1 VNTAGRRLLYSPPFL
16 GLLATYFVLGLT
28 SAFIAPFGSLWAT
41 QEIGMSSQLLG
52 LFMTINS
59 LSAIVI
65 STLFGRW
72 SDSHLPRRRLL
83 LLGACAGA
91 LANLGYAFVRD
102 PLLLTLIGSS
112 LLGLASMNFAQLFAH
127 VREELGRPEHA
138 GADAPFLMGV
148 LRACYALAWMVGPNL
163 GAWIKGRVGYPG
175 LFLTTSAFFLL
186 LAVFVGLFVAYR
198 PRAGAHDVAA
208 PSLAAPSLAAAGL
221 NAASAGAA
229 SASVSG
235 AAQAEP
241 SRPPG
246 ESRLAAW
253 GLSEPGVLA
262 HAAAFGL
269 MFAAFT
275 LNTLNLPLFL
285 TQKLGETERAVGAAF
300 AISPLFEMLF
310 MIGFGYLAARGHA
323 KRVILLGT
331 SAAVCYFLGL
341 RLVSAAWQVYPLQIL
356 NAAAVAV
363 VTSVAIPFFQDLLPR
378 RAGIATSLYSN
389 ALKVGSLVGFMTF
402 GLLASRVG
410 NAGLFLVCAGL
421 GTSTVAL
428 LALSRRRPP
437 ARVGAPARSSS
448 SA

>member
-1 VNTAGRRLLYSPPFL
+1 MTPAGRRLLYSPPFI

-72 SDSHLPRRRLL
+72 SDSHLPRRALL
-83 LLGACAGA
+83 LLGAGAGA
-91 LANLGYAFVRD
+91 LANVGYAFVRD
-102 PLLLTLIGSS
+102 PLWLTLIGSS
-112 LLGLASMNFAQLFAH
+112 LLGLAAMNFSQLFAH
-127 VREELGRPEHA
+127 VREELGRSEHA

-163 GAWIKGRVGYPG
+163 GAWLKGRVGYPG
-175 LFLTTSAFFLL
+175 LFLTTASFFLL
-186 LAVFVGLFVAYR
+186 LAGCVGLFVAHR
-198 PRAGAHDVAA
+198 PRA
-208 PSLAAPSLAAAGL
+208 
-221 NAASAGAA
+221 AASRIDATTEQPAP
-229 SASVSG
+229 
-235 AAQAEP
+235 AE
-241 SRPPG
+241 SK
-246 ESRLAAW
+246 LAAW
-253 GLSEPGVLA
+253 GLTEPGVLA

-269 MFAAFT
+269 MFGAFT

-285 TQKLGETERAVGAAF
+285 TQRLGETERTVGAAF

-310 MIGFGYLAARGHA
+310 MIGFGYLAARGHQ

-341 RLVSAAWQVYPLQIL
+341 RFVSAGWQVYPLQIL

-389 ALKVGSLVGFMTF
+389 ALKVGSLLGFATF

-410 NAGLFLVCAGL
+410 NAGLFLVCSGL
-421 GTSTVAL
+421 AASTVAL
-428 LALSRRRPP
+428 LVLAPRP
-437 ARVGAPARSSS
+437 APA
-448 SA
+448 AAP

>member
-1 VNTAGRRLLYSPPFL
+1 VNATAGRRLLYSPPFI

-52 LFMTINS
+52 TFMTINS

-72 SDSHLPRRRLL
+72 SDSHLPRRALL

-91 LANLGYAFVRD
+91 LANLGYGFVRD
-102 PLLLTLIGSS
+102 PVWLTVIGSS
-112 LLGLASMNFAQLFAH
+112 LLGLASMNFSQLFAH

-138 GADAPFLMGV
+138 GADAPYLMGV

-163 GAWIKGRVGYPG
+163 GAWIKGRLGYPG
-175 LFLTTSAFFLL
+175 LFLTTAAFFLL
-186 LAVFVGLFVAYR
+186 LAACVALFVAHR
-198 PRAGAHDVAA
+198 VRVPSAGSTSATVTRGIASGPVSAPGDAEPTGGPRAEG
-208 PSLAAPSLAAAGL
+208 
-221 NAASAGAA
+221 
-229 SASVSG
+229 
-235 AAQAEP
+235 
-241 SRPPG
+241 
-246 ESRLAAW
+246 RLAAW
-253 GLSEPGVLA
+253 GLAEPGVAL
-262 HAAAFGL
+262 HAVAFGA

-275 LNTLNLPLFL
+275 LNGLNLPLFL
-285 TQKLGETERAVGAAF
+285 TQKLGGTERAVGAAF

-310 MIGFGYLAARGHA
+310 MIGFGYLAARGHQ

-331 SAAVCYFLGL
+331 SAAVCYFFGL
-341 RLVSAAWQVYPLQIL
+341 RFVGAAWQVYPLQIL

-389 ALKVGSLVGFMTF
+389 ALKVGSLVGFMAF

-410 NAGLFLVCAGL
+410 NSGLFLVCGGL
-421 GTSTVAL
+421 GSLSLAL
-428 LALSRRRPP
+428 LVLSPRRAP
-437 ARVGAPARSSS
+437 AGAPSPQKA

>member
-1 VNTAGRRLLYSPPFL
+1 
-16 GLLATYFVLGLT
+16 
-28 SAFIAPFGSLWAT
+28 GSLWAT

-52 LFMTINS
+52 LFMTVNS

-72 SDSHLPRRRLL
+72 SDSHLPRRSLL
-83 LLGACAGA
+83 LLGAAAGA
-91 LANLGYAFVRD
+91 LANLGYAVVRD
-102 PLLLTLIGSS
+102 PLLLTVIGSS

-127 VREELGRPEHA
+127 VREELGRPEHD

-175 LFLTTSAFFLL
+175 LFSTTAGFFLL
-186 LAVFVGLFVAYR
+186 LAGCVVLFVEHR
-198 PRAGAHDVAA
+198 PRVAA
-208 PSLAAPSLAAAGL
+208 DATSPVSAGNPLPGAGL
-221 NAASAGAA
+221 ALSSAD
-229 SASVSG
+229 
-235 AAQAEP
+235 EP
-241 SRPPG
+241 PLSKVPEGRF
-246 ESRLAAW
+246 AAW
-253 GLSEPGVLA
+253 GLTEPGVLA

-285 TQKLGETERAVGAAF
+285 TEKLGETERTVGAAF
-300 AISPLFEMLF
+300 SISPLFEMLF
-310 MIGFGYLAARGHA
+310 MVGFGYLAARGHQ
-323 KRVILLGT
+323 KRIILIGT
-331 SAAVCYFLGL
+331 SAAVCYFIGL
-341 RLVSAAWQVYPLQIL
+341 RFVSAAWQVYPLQIL
-356 NAAAVAV
+356 NASAVAV

-389 ALKVGSLVGFMTF
+389 ALKAGSLVGFMTF

-421 GTSTVAL
+421 GATTVAL
-428 LALSRRRPP
+428 LALSPRRTPEP
-437 ARVGAPARSSS
+437 ATLTKNA

>member
-1 VNTAGRRLLYSPPFL
+1 VNATAGRRLLYSPPFI
-16 GLLATYFVLGLT
+16 GLLVTYFVLGLT

-41 QEIGMSSQLLG
+41 QEIGMSSELLG
-52 LFMTINS
+52 TFMTVNS
-59 LSAIVI
+59 LSAIAI

-72 SDSHLPRRRLL
+72 SDSHLPRRALL

-102 PLLLTLIGSS
+102 PLWLMLIGSS
-112 LLGLASMNFAQLFAH
+112 LLGLAAMNFAQLFAH

-163 GAWIKGRVGYPG
+163 GAWIKGRLGYHG
-175 LFLTTSAFFLL
+175 LFLATAGFFVL
-186 LAVFVGLFVAYR
+186 LAGCVALFVAHRARNPPAVGAARASSEGASTARDASR
-198 PRAGAHDVAA
+198 PEM
-208 PSLAAPSLAAAGL
+208 PAAA
-221 NAASAGAA
+221 ARA
-229 SASVSG
+229 
-235 AAQAEP
+235 
-241 SRPPG
+241 
-246 ESRLAAW
+246 ESRFAAW
-253 GLSEPGVLA
+253 GLTEPGVLP

-285 TQKLGETERAVGAAF
+285 TQKLGETERVVGAAF
-300 AISPLFEMLF
+300 AISPAFEMLF
-310 MIGFGYLAARGHA
+310 MIGFGYLAARGHQR
-323 KRVILLGT
+323 RVILLGT

-341 RLVSAAWQVYPLQIL
+341 RFVGAAWQVYPLQIL
-356 NAAAVAV
+356 NAAAVAT

-389 ALKVGSLVGFMTF
+389 SLKVGSLVGFAAF

-410 NAGLFLVCAGL
+410 NSGLFLVCAVL
-421 GTSTVAL
+421 GTATVAL
-428 LALSRRRPP
+428 LGLSPRRAPESAAL
-437 ARVGAPARSSS
+437 AKNV

>member
-1 VNTAGRRLLYSPPFL
+1 VNATAGRRLLYSPPFL

-41 QEIGMSSQLLG
+41 QEIGMSSELLG
-52 LFMTINS
+52 TFMTINS

-72 SDSHLPRRRLL
+72 SDSHLPRRALL

-91 LANLGYAFVRD
+91 LANLGYAFVRE
-102 PLLLTLIGSS
+102 PLGLILIGSS

-163 GAWIKGRVGYPG
+163 GAWIKGRVGYRG
-175 LFLTTSAFFLL
+175 LFLTTASFFLL
-186 LAVFVGLFVAYR
+186 LAVFVALFVAHR
-198 PRAGAHDVAA
+198 ARAGAN
-208 PSLAAPSLAAAGL
+208 AAGSSPRAL
-221 NAASAGAA
+221 GVEGAPGGEPRPGSSAEG
-229 SASVSG
+229 
-235 AAQAEP
+235 
-241 SRPPG
+241 RF
-246 ESRLAAW
+246 AAW
-253 GLSEPGVLA
+253 GLTEPGVLL
-262 HAAAFGL
+262 HAVAFGA

-285 TQKLGETERAVGAAF
+285 TQRLGETERAVGAAF

-310 MIGFGYLAARGHA
+310 MIGFGYLAARGHQR
-323 KRVILLGT
+323 RVILLGT
-331 SAAVCYFLGL
+331 SAAVCYFVAL
-341 RLVSAAWQVYPLQIL
+341 RFVGAAWQVYPLQIL

-389 ALKVGSLVGFMTF
+389 ALKVGSLVGFMVF

-410 NAGLFLVCAGL
+410 NSGLFLVCAAL
-421 GTSTVAL
+421 GALSVAL
-428 LALSRRRPP
+428 LVLSPRRAPEGAALPKK
-437 ARVGAPARSSS
+437 APV
-448 SA
+448 

>member
-1 VNTAGRRLLYSPPFL
+1 VTATAGRRLLYSPSFI

-41 QEIGMSSQLLG
+41 QEIGMSAELLG
-52 LFMTINS
+52 TFMTINS
-59 LSAIVI
+59 LSAIGI

-72 SDSHLPRRRLL
+72 SDSHLPRRALL
-83 LLGACAGA
+83 LLGAGAGA

-102 PLLLTLIGSS
+102 PIGLILIGSS

-175 LFLTTSAFFLL
+175 LFLTTASFFLL
-186 LAVFVGLFVAYR
+186 LAVFVALFVAHR
-198 PRAGAHDVAA
+198 ARAGAGDADGASLRALGIEGA
-208 PSLAAPSLAAAGL
+208 PRATEPTP
-221 NAASAGAA
+221 AS
-229 SASVSG
+229 SAEG
-235 AAQAEP
+235 
-241 SRPPG
+241 RC
-246 ESRLAAW
+246 AAW
-253 GLSEPGVLA
+253 GLTEPGVLL
-262 HAAAFGL
+262 HALAFGA

-275 LNTLNLPLFL
+275 LNGLNLPLFL

-310 MIGFGYLAARGHA
+310 MIGFGYLAARGHQR
-323 KRVILLGT
+323 RVILLGP
-331 SAAVCYFLGL
+331 SAAVCYFLAL
-341 RLVSAAWQVYPLQIL
+341 RFVGAAWQVYPLQIL

-389 ALKVGSLVGFMTF
+389 ALKVGGLVGFMAF

-410 NAGLFLVCAGL
+410 NTGLFLVCGAL
-421 GTSTVAL
+421 GAISVAL
-428 LALSRRRPP
+428 LMLSPRRAPEASALPKK
-437 ARVGAPARSSS
+437 APV
-448 SA
+448 